1 MVRPPPRDNW
11 EKLVRATLKREQLRN
26 AGQGHAR
33 HPSGIAGAVPPS
45 LAQTT
50 NVDLILQAADDIQSE
65 DPNVARI
72 CKLSNQNF
80 NFCYKCC
87 SRRCFWT
94 LDLVRS
100 MLSLFTG
107 LLDCS
112 DGCSVPVTGVWIF
125 CLIYVFFWYLNCYP
139 WYWYYGNLNSVGTKM
154 KYLLKV
160 V

>member
-33 HPSGIAGAVPPS
+33 HASGIAGAVPPS

-72 CKLSNQNF
+72 CKL
-80 NFCYKCC
+80 
-87 SRRCFWT
+87 
-94 LDLVRS
+94 
-100 MLSLFTG
+100 
-107 LLDCS
+107 
-112 DGCSVPVTGVWIF
+112 
-125 CLIYVFFWYLNCYP
+125 
-139 WYWYYGNLNSVGTKM
+139 
-154 KYLLKV
+154 
-160 V
+160 